1 MFDIGWGEFV
11 VIGTVALVVIGPKE
25 LPGVLRTVGQTVAK
39 IRRMAG
45 EFQGQF
51 REALREAELEE
62 THKSLTSLNETA
74 SSFNPIQTIRDEIKS
89 VVDKDSPASAPPPPE
104 PKLDIPE
111 PPPVPDLTP
120 EQIRAAFDPQ
130 SSTAIEDFYV
140 PSPETEAGPPVVE
153 KPKRARTKKAADDE
167 ATVAAVDRAAEEP
180 APETKKRAPRKKAAK
195 AAPAEGEGEEG
206 GGA

>member
-25 LPGVLRTVGQTVAK
+25 LPGVLRTVGQAVAK

-51 REALREAELEE
+51 QEALREAELED
-62 THKSLTSLNETA
+62 THKSLTSLNDTA
-74 SSFNPIQTIRDEIKS
+74 SSFNPIQTIRDEIKN
-89 VVDKDSPASAPPPPE
+89 VVEKDSGTAAPPPPE

-130 SSTAIEDFYV
+130 STTAIEDFYV
-140 PSPETEAGPPVVE
+140 PSGEPAVE
-153 KPKRARTKKAADDE
+153 DKPKRSRRKKPVEPDEAAASSAAAD
-167 ATVAAVDRAAEEP
+167 AP
-180 APETKKRAPRKKAAK
+180 APEPKKRAPRKKTAK
-195 AAPAEGEGEEG
+195 AAPAEGDGEEG